1 MIALIPSEAPKPY
14 LKFYNPI
21 HFFSM
26 TTYYRRFLSIVFF
39 ALLTLPSFAE
49 EVNFI
54 KDNVRTA
61 IDRAAAEG
69 KLVFLDFWADYCS
82 PCKLMEKYTFTDPS
96 VIQRMNGSYVPVR
109 INIET
114 FDGYD
119 LKAQYNVKLL
129 PTIIVLNSKGKQV
142 ARFEESMSASK
153 LNEIL
158 TKYDTKQNRKKFA
171 KPTPAP
177 IKAKFSQD
185 FDIVAKPNVSSVGLS
200 TRLMDKNALVPSAVP
215 SVTAPVTP
223 SVAPATSNES
233 KNSTDKITFRSPPVF
248 GIAPAKPTTNS
259 TTNVPNSYNKVA
271 VNRSVTKVEKP
282 ITFSAPNNTNTA
294 NNATVNR
301 TVRVNN
307 TTNTASK
314 GSSLASITSG
324 YFTIQVG
331 NFAKK
336 DNADRVSKV
345 MKTQMAG
352 KQKVFLLSGGSEN
365 LVTHRVMV
373 GGFKTY
379 KEAAEFKIKNQI
391 EGFVQNYGSYIKE
404 KN

>member
-1 MIALIPSEAPKPY
+1 
-14 LKFYNPI
+14 
-21 HFFSM
+21 M
-26 TTYYRRFLSIVFF
+26 TTYYRRFLTLAFF

-54 KDNVRTA
+54 NDNVRTA

-158 TKYDTKQNRKKFA
+158 AKYDTKKNRKKFA
-171 KPTPAP
+171 KPTPEP
-177 IKAKFSQD
+177 AKPGYSQE
-185 FDIVAKPNVSSVGLS
+185 FDIVAKPNVSSITYPAKSVD
-200 TRLMDKNALVPSAVP
+200 RNALVA
-215 SVTAPVTP
+215 TP
-223 SVAPATSNES
+223 SVAAPAPVTTNVTTTAPTNTE
-233 KNSTDKITFRSPPVF
+233 KPTGVVGFRTPPVF
-248 GIAPAKPTTNS
+248 GGTTATGRPTD
-259 TTNVPNSYNKVA
+259 VPSNYNKVPT
-271 VNRSVTKVEKP
+271 NRSVTKVERP
-282 ITFSAPNNTNTA
+282 ANFNAPNNTPS
-294 NNATVNR
+294 NR
-301 TVRVNN
+301 AVAVNN
-307 TTNTASK
+307 TTASK
-314 GSSLASITSG
+314 RPSLTSITAG

-331 NFAKK
+331 NFAVK
-336 DNADRVSKV
+336 DNADRASKV

-365 LVTHRVMV
+365 LITHRVMV
-373 GGFKTY
+373 GGFKTH
-379 KEAAEFKIKNQI
+379 KEASEFKMKNQI
-391 EGFVQNYGSYIKE
+391 EGFVQNYSSYIK
-404 KN
+404 